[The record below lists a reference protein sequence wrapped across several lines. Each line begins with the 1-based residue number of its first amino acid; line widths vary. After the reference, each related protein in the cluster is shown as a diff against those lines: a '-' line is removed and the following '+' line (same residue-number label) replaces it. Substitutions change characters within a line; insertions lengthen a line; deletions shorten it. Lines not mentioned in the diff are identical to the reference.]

1 MALIKCEEC
10 GQMVSDKAAA
20 CPHCGCPMQSQN
32 ESVDSCPECGH
43 SVPKTASICPNCGYP
58 VEKMSGSSEEAYQE
72 MYRYDFDPDEEPSH
86 SKHRI
91 IWAIVALLVPLAL
104 FGIYWLS
111 ELGYF
116 DSSSNTELVD
126 DSPAIE
132 QVLPDSV
139 SVEGVD
145 TSVVNSDQGDDFT
158 SESQVNSSQNRAD
171 IEIRNWLRG
180 EWVRTDIDPTTIELV
195 AYVWTFTNEGYNFTY
210 GSERTYNPSSKYYSY
225 EVKDDIIYS
234 SGDKPIL
241 IIDKSHNC
249 LIDYDNNEE
258 VYKKQ

>member
-58 VEKMSGSSEEAYQE
+58 VEKMRGSSEEAYQE

-91 IWAIVALLVPLAL
+91 IWAIVALVVPLAL

-116 DSSSNTELVD
+116 DSSSNKEPVD
-126 DSPAIE
+126 DSAVAEE

-139 SVEGVD
+139 CVEEAGTDITSTNPAEGSVSSASSSSQWRITSVE
-145 TSVVNSDQGDDFT
+145 Q
-158 SESQVNSSQNRAD
+158 
-171 IEIRNWLRG
+171 
-180 EWVRTDIDPTTIELV
+180 
-195 AYVWTFTNEGYNFTY
+195 
-210 GSERTYNPSSKYYSY
+210 
-225 EVKDDIIYS
+225 
-234 SGDKPIL
+234 
-241 IIDKSHNC
+241 
-249 LIDYDNNEE
+249 
-258 VYKKQ
+258 